1 MQADIIEKYSGV
13 VAVGGDGTVH
23 EVVNGIMGREDKKKI
38 PIGIVPNGTGN
49 DTCAGIN
56 IDTIEEA
63 LIYLQKGETVKVD
76 VLKVMIDVQNEQ
88 EIT

>member
-1 MQADIIEKYSGV
+1 M

-23 EVVNGIMGREDKKKI
+23 EVINGLMRRDDNRKV

-56 IDTIEEA
+56 IDTIEES
-63 LIYLQKGETVKVD
+63 LMYL
-76 VLKVMIDVQNEQ
+76 
-88 EIT
+88 